1 MVDNMKKI
9 TIGILAHVD
18 AGKTTLSEAMLYL
31 SGNIRSLGRVDHRD
45 TFFDTDERE
54 RARGITIFSKQAS
67 FNWKNVQ
74 INLVDTPGHV
84 DFSSEMERTLQ
95 VLDYAVLVIS
105 GMDGIQSH
113 TQTVWKLLRR
123 YHIPTF
129 IFVNKMDQRGVDRAF
144 IFSQLRSRFQETII
158 PFDEL
163 EELKWQEEIAL
174 LDEKVLDYF
183 MENGSV
189 PKEIISG
196 FIKIGKVVPV
206 YFGSALKLD
215 GVESFLD
222 GIAEYSMPIAYP
234 EEFGARVY
242 KITRDEQ
249 NNRLTHLKITGGSL
263 KVKSTILEEKINQI
277 RFYDGVKFTT
287 KEEAVAG
294 DICTVTGLTKSF
306 AGQGLGRET
315 QDEEAYLEPILEYQ
329 VILPEG
335 SDLHKIYENLKQ
347 LQEEDPKLHL
357 IWDRESEEIRM
368 KLMGEVQ
375 IEILKQLILER
386 FGIKVD
392 FSEGSI
398 VYKETIKT
406 VVEGVGHF
414 EPLKHYAEVHLLMEP
429 LPTGSGLIFDSI
441 CREDVLDLN
450 WQRLILTHLAE
461 VEHRGVL
468 LGAPITDMRI
478 QVLSGRAHN
487 KHTEGGDFRQATY
500 RAIRQGLMQ
509 AKSILLEPYYSFRL
523 ELPMSLV
530 GRAMTDIQNMHGNC
544 ELLGEV
550 AQADEMDEPI
560 QVLTGSAPVA
570 CMRSYLSQVN
580 AYSGGRGRL
589 FLTFKGYEPCHNEEE
604 VLANSS
610 YQPELDM
617 EHPVG
622 SVFCSHGSGIYVNW
636 DQVFQYMHVPL
647 WLKGNTGKN
656 ESQTE
661 VNSSANSLHNNSKK
675 TDNSMY
681 GSWESDRELE
691 EIFERTFGKI
701 KQSAVRGDMGY
712 EREQAKKRQENIEQA
727 AKEYRESH
735 SIKKEQKQKDHYV
748 LVDGYNVI
756 FAWEEL
762 KELAKDNLESARGR
776 LMDILCNY
784 QGFHKCIL
792 IVVFD
797 AYKVKNNPGEI
808 SMYHNIHVVYTKE
821 AETADMYIE
830 KTTKQLGHKEN
841 VTVISSDGLEQI
853 IVAGHGAKRKSS
865 REFLLEIQAMEKQ
878 LREEYMA

>member
-1 MVDNMKKI
+1 MKKI

-67 FNWKNVQ
+67 FLWNEVQ
-74 INLVDTPGHV
+74 MNLVDTPGHV

-113 TQTVWKLLRR
+113 TLTVWKLLRR

-129 IFVNKMDQRGVDRAF
+129 IFVNKMDQRGVDFAF
-144 IFSQLRSRFQETII
+144 ILSQLRSRFQETII
-158 PFDEL
+158 PFAQL
-163 EELKWQEEIAL
+163 EEEKWQEEIAL

-183 MENGSV
+183 MENGNV
-189 PKEIISG
+189 PQEIISG
-196 FIKIGKVVPV
+196 FIKAGKVIPV
-206 YFGSALKLD
+206 YFGSALKVD
-215 GVESFLD
+215 GVEAFLD
-222 GIAEYSMPIAYP
+222 GIARYSMQSSYH

-249 NNRLTHLKITGGSL
+249 NNRLTHLKVTGGSL
-263 KVKSTILEEKINQI
+263 KVKSSILEEKINQI
-277 RFYDGVKFTT
+277 RFYDGIKYTT

-306 AGQGLGRET
+306 AGQGLGVEK
-315 QDEEAYLEPILEYQ
+315 QEEEAYLEPILEYQ
-329 VILPEG
+329 VMLPQG
-335 SDLHKIYENLKQ
+335 SDLHKVYEKLQQ

-386 FGIKVD
+386 FGIAVE

-429 LPTGSGLIFDSI
+429 LPTGSGLVFDSI
-441 CREDVLDLN
+441 CREDMLDLN

-468 LGAPITDMRI
+468 IGAPITDMRI

-523 ELPMSLV
+523 ELPMQLV
-530 GRAMTDIQNMHGNC
+530 GRAMTDIKNMHGSC
-544 ELLGEV
+544 ELSGESV
-550 AQADEMDEPI
+550 WTNEMEETF

-580 AYSGGRGRL
+580 AYSSGKGKL
-589 FLTFKGYEPCHNEEE
+589 FLSFKGYEPCHNEAQ
-604 VLANSS
+604 VLASS
-610 YQPELDM
+610 GYDPEQDM

-622 SVFCSHGSGIYVNW
+622 SVFCSHGVGDYVNW

-647 WLKGNTGKN
+647 WLKGNAGKN
-656 ESQTE
+656 QKEAEESFIK
-661 VNSSANSLHNNSKK
+661 NSLHNEKDNSES
-675 TDNSMY
+675 SMY
-681 GSWESDRELE
+681 GSWESDKELE
-691 EIFERTFGKI
+691 QIFERTFGKI
-701 KQSAVRGDMGY
+701 KKSAPCGDMGY
-712 EREQAKKRQENIEQA
+712 EKEQAKKRQENIEQA
-727 AKEYRESH
+727 AKEYKESH
-735 SIKKEQKQKDHYV
+735 NIKKETRQKENYV
-748 LVDGYNVI
+748 LVDGYNVV
-756 FAWEEL
+756 FAWDEL

-784 QGFHKCIL
+784 QGYHKCVL